1 MTAHILPD
9 WLSEPQRRAILS
21 PAPRLQIVAGAG
33 SGKTEVLAR
42 RVVRLL
48 VEGVDPASIIAFT
61 FTEKAAAELKA
72 RIETRAAEADERFRE
87 LPPVG
92 RGLFIG
98 TTHGWALRALQE
110 LGGAYELCDALTEEQ
125 EWALVYRVARR
136 LGVVDLYAEHVG
148 PGGKVAVAP
157 AVSLFLRSAEV
168 VHNERLD
175 RETVREVAPR
185 FAEVLERYEWLLGE
199 MRLTPFRLM
208 IARAADELAPGGRLH
223 ERLRGRV
230 AHVFVDE
237 YQDFNRAQEALLER
251 LAALGAAVTV
261 VGDDD
266 QAIYQ
271 WRGGDVS
278 LFLSFG
284 QRFPGAEGVEL
295 GENHRCRP
303 EIVDFAR
310 VLAESLA
317 RRLPKQLT
325 AAREPAPP
333 GAVELFVATTPE
345 KEAETIAARIEQLIE
360 AGHAPGDVAV
370 LYRSTRTSAR
380 PLVDALRAR
389 GIPVQVVGHGS
400 LLARPEMA
408 VVARIFVYWAGG
420 TWYPNREGRAEVV
433 RREALE
439 TEIRAVTG
447 MDAERAC
454 EALDA
459 LERLGDRLRREGV
472 PDIVAVFNEILA
484 ILGLPGRGDQAAA
497 REPGLGQMSELLT
510 AFDHVARRAAP
521 DALYSETTGPGAAE
535 GAEDA
540 MLAADREDGAL
551 GPLLGAGTAE
561 AVHRTSGPLLGA
573 GPSDT
578 AFAAGPPNAALGT
591 GPAAPAFGATR
602 PDLVLGAT
610 RGEIYLVRLRA
621 FLEEFAGRAAEEA
634 PAEWEQ
640 TAGAVQVLTIH
651 QSKGLEFSIVF
662 VPSLVEGR
670 LPSSRLGRPQEWYLP
685 DTLFDRARYEGEE
698 DDEARLLYVA
708 LTRAKELLVVSWFE
722 QYQEN
727 RRAAVSRF
735 LTGALRP
742 ALGGV
747 RRFGDVAPA
756 ATAGPGVRTEPPTLD
771 FSSLVTYAECG
782 YRYRLRHVCGFQP
795 LLARELGFGKLL
807 HHLVAELARAGAAG
821 RRAEPGDV
829 ARLLERSFYLPLAGR
844 EARAALRESARRR
857 VEAYVC
863 RHGDELLRTIW
874 PEARF
879 EVPLAAARVRGRID
893 LLLRAEEDGNGAR
906 VELVDFKTTS
916 NRPPEE
922 MHVNQLRLYAAAA
935 EAMGLEPVR
944 LAIHDLDADGGARQ
958 PVPQDDAAREAFRER
973 LEAWA
978 EGIRTGRFEPPENR
992 EVVCRGCDFRQ
1003 FCRYAG

>member
-92 RGLFIG
+92 RGFFIG

-408 VVARIFVYWAGG
+408 LIARIFVYWAGG
-420 TWYPNREGRAEVV
+420 TWYPNREGRPEVV

-439 TEIRAVTG
+439 VEIQAVTG
-447 MDAERAC
+447 MDAERSRG
-454 EALDA
+454 ALDA
-459 LERLGDRLRREGV
+459 LERLGERLRREGV
-472 PDIVAVFNEILA
+472 PDIVAVCNEILA

-521 DALYSETTGPGAAE
+521 DALYSEETGPGAAE

-540 MLAADREDGAL
+540 MLAADREEGAL
-551 GPLLGAGTAE
+551 GLALGA
-561 AVHRTSGPLLGA
+561 S
-573 GPSDT
+573 PSD
-578 AFAAGPPNAALGT
+578 PALGVR
-591 GPAAPAFGATR
+591 PSDEAFGASR
-602 PDLVLGAT
+602 PDLALGAS

-651 QSKGLEFSIVF
+651 QSKGLEFPIVF

-756 ATAGPGVRTEPPTLD
+756 AAPGPGVRTEPPTLD

-795 LLARELGFGKLL
+795 PLARELGFGKLL
-807 HHLVAELARAGAAG
+807 HHLVAELARAGARG

-829 ARLLERSFYLPLAGR
+829 ARLLERSFYLPFASPRVR
-844 EARAALRESARRR
+844 EALRESARRR
-857 VEAYVC
+857 VEAYV
-863 RHGDELLRTIW
+863 RGFGDELLRTIQ

-893 LLLRAEEDGNGAR
+893 LLLRAEENGNGAR

-973 LEAWA
+973 LETWA
-978 EGIRTGRFEPPENR
+978 EGIRTGRFEPTENR

-1003 FCRYAG
+1003 FCRYAR